1 MTLIGEYP
9 GGVAVA
15 QKSGSTFS
23 QTVTVTKDIAA
34 PVEVVWA
41 LLTDAG
47 GFPAWNTTVTSID
60 GPIELGRP
68 LRIMVPVSK
77 RAFTPK
83 VSAMQAPTSMT
94 WSDGRAPM
102 FTGSRVFQLA
112 STSTG
117 TRFTMTETFKG
128 VMFPM
133 IKRTLPDFVPI
144 FDQYAADL
152 AAAAE
157 QRAQEHDR

>member
-1 MTLIGEYP
+1 M
-9 GGVAVA
+9 A

-23 QTVTVTKDIAA
+23 QQVSVTKDIAA
-34 PVEVVWA
+34 PVDVVWA
-41 LLTDAG
+41 LLTDAA
-47 GFPAWNTTVTSID
+47 GFPSWNTTVTAIE
-60 GPIELGRP
+60 GPIELGRT
-68 LRIMVPVSK
+68 LRITVPVSK

-83 VSAMQAPTSMT
+83 VSAMQAPSTMT

-102 FTGSRVFQLA
+102 FTGSRVYQLA
-112 STSTG
+112 STGAG

-144 FDQYAADL
+144 FDTYAADL

-157 QRAQEHDR
+157 QRVQENTR